1 LGLFIRKQQQNG
13 KTEKK
18 NPDRVNVS
26 AEPYRVSEPG
36 GTDLGGGA
44 AVREQD
50 EKKTVHVV
58 AKPISEPGG
67 LVGPI
72 LQDGTVLYPVMYP
85 DKEPVL
91 SVEEKQELEG
101 RRRAAELSGAGDY
114 IPVEVGDGER
124 DELEARRRVYEM
136 A

>member
-1 LGLFIRKQQQNG
+1 M
-13 KTEKK
+13 
-18 NPDRVNVS
+18 
-26 AEPYRVSEPG
+26 
-36 GTDLGGGA
+36 
-44 AVREQD
+44 
-50 EKKTVHVV
+50 HVV